1 MGKITYFGI
10 RHLSPVCAYYLRELL
25 QNEEP
30 GLVLIEGPSD
40 LNGLMDGL
48 VSEEAELPAA
58 ILAYTKEPPVET
70 VLYPFAEFSPE
81 YQAILWAKEKGVK
94 ARFID
99 LPSGIALGYYKEL
112 RRRAEEAEEEMSSRQ
127 STDEDGDKE
136 DPDSGSP
143 EQNRKLSVYEQ
154 IEQLTGIPHDSIWEY
169 TFEGCSDREELA
181 SAMEKYG
188 ASLREFSEAD
198 KDSFKAEHEALREC
212 FMRRMIAEA
221 AAEDPDRNIVV
232 VTGAFHTAAVKEAYS
247 EDDRKKTD
255 AALASKQN
263 LKDCN
268 ATLMP
273 YSYYRLSE
281 HSGYGAGAKAP
292 GYFEILWRCRNASGG
307 APGGDMAASEYLTRV
322 AAYQRLHGGM
332 ASSAQVIEALRLAK
346 ELAAMN
352 GGKYPALADLRS
364 SAVTCIGEGSFAEI
378 ATAVASTE
386 IGTRIGQMPEGAVC
400 TSVQED
406 FLRQLKVLKLERFR
420 SSERQ
425 DLELDLRENLRVKS
439 QEAAFLDLNRSF
451 FLHRMSVL
459 QTGFS
464 KQEKYRQ
471 DTATWAEKWSLQWTP
486 ETEIRIVE
494 ASLKGDTLEEAAV
507 TVLGEML
514 RAAENVKQTSAI
526 LAKALEAGLTVCVRE
541 AIYAVQNSAAGNEA
555 IQDVGCAIGD
565 LSLTV
570 RFGNIR
576 RMDLSGIEP
585 LMERLFLKF
594 CLNLQKECICDEA
607 AAKAILPALATVWD
621 AVQIHEFLDKN
632 RLIHAFIELA
642 EDDMANPLLS
652 GFACGALAERGDIDA
667 EKLYALM
674 ERHLAKGMPSADG
687 AYWFEGLAEKNH
699 RALIARLGIW
709 EHLAAYIRSLD
720 EEEFRSAAICLRRTF
735 STFSPAEKLDIAENI
750 CEILGVNAT
759 SAAAYVN
766 GTLSEEESQA
776 VHEAEQNAIGD
787 VDDFDFDI

>member
-1 MGKITYFGI
+1 M
-10 RHLSPVCAYYLRELL
+10 R
-25 QNEEP
+25 
-30 GLVLIEGPSD
+30 
-40 LNGLMDGL
+40 
-48 VSEEAELPAA
+48 
-58 ILAYTKEPPVET
+58 
-70 VLYPFAEFSPE
+70 
-81 YQAILWAKEKGVK
+81 
-94 ARFID
+94 
-99 LPSGIALGYYKEL
+99 
-112 RRRAEEAEEEMSSRQ
+112 SRQ
-127 STDEDGDKE
+127 STDEDGDEE

-154 IEQLTGIPHDSIWEY
+154 IEQLTGIPHDSFWEY

-255 AALASKQN
+255 AALAGKQN

-386 IGTRIGQMPEGAVC
+386 IGTRIGQMPEGTVC

-459 QTGFS
+459 QNG
-464 KQEKYRQ
+464 KWHP
-471 DTATWAEKWSLQWTP
+471 TAYFIFGWCNTALF
-486 ETEIRIVE
+486 IIVE
-494 ASLKGDTLEEAAV
+494 LIIAAV
-507 TVLGEML
+507 LAASGTGGAGVFMAVFGGFTLLIGIGVNLGYVFPRMKIMKEIDTYIEEYK
-514 RAAENVKQTSAI
+514 AELS
-526 LAKALEAGLTVCVRE
+526 LAEEKIKERE
-541 AIYAVQNSAAGNEA
+541 AEA
-555 IQDVGCAIGD
+555 DE
-565 LSLTV
+565 LSDD
-570 RFGNIR
+570 IR
-576 RMDLSGIEP
+576 R
-585 LMERLFLKF
+585 
-594 CLNLQKECICDEA
+594 
-607 AAKAILPALATVWD
+607 
-621 AVQIHEFLDKN
+621 
-632 RLIHAFIELA
+632 
-642 EDDMANPLLS
+642 
-652 GFACGALAERGDIDA
+652 
-667 EKLYALM
+667 
-674 ERHLAKGMPSADG
+674 
-687 AYWFEGLAEKNH
+687 
-699 RALIARLGIW
+699 
-709 EHLAAYIRSLD
+709 YIRDL
-720 EEEFRSAAICLRRTF
+720 
-735 STFSPAEKLDIAENI
+735 
-750 CEILGVNAT
+750 EIDRQ
-759 SAAAYVN
+759 YVK
-766 GTLSEEESQA
+766 
-776 VHEAEQNAIGD
+776 
-787 VDDFDFDI
+787 

>member
-25 QNEEP
+25 QKEKP

-40 LNGLMDGL
+40 RNDLMDGL
-48 VSEEAELPAA
+48 VSEEAQLPAA

-70 VLYPFAEFSPE
+70 VLYPYAEFSPE
-81 YQAILWAKEKGVK
+81 YQAIRWAKENGAQ

-99 LPSGIALGYYKEL
+99 LPSGVTLGYYKEL
-112 RRRAEEAEEEMSSRQ
+112 RRREEEAEAAGQEK
-127 STDEDGDKE
+127 EDGEEAGTEKQRT
-136 DPDSGSP
+136 P
-143 EQNRKLSVYEQ
+143 SVYER
-154 IEQLTGIPHDSIWEY
+154 IEQVTGVAHDTFWEY
-169 TFEGCSDREELA
+169 TFEGCDNGEDLIA
-181 SAMEKYG
+181 ATEKYG
-188 ASLREFSEAD
+188 ASLREFSGKED
-198 KDSFKAEHEALREC
+198 DDFKAEHEALREC
-212 FMRRMIAEA
+212 YMRRCIAEA
-221 AAEDPDRNIVV
+221 LAEDAQRDIVV
-232 VTGAFHTAAVKEAYS
+232 VTGAFHTVAVQETYT

-255 AALASKQN
+255 AALNSKQN
-263 LKDCN
+263 INDCN

-281 HSGYGAGAKAP
+281 HSGYGAGARAP
-292 GYFEILWRCRNASGG
+292 YYFEILWRCRNASGG

-322 AAYQRLHGGM
+322 AAYQRAHGGM

-352 GGKYPALADLRS
+352 GGRYPALADLRS
-364 SAVTCIGEGSFAEI
+364 AAVTCIGEGSFAEI
-378 ATAVASTE
+378 ATAVADTE
-386 IGTRIGQMPEGAVC
+386 IGTRIGQMPEGTVC

-406 FLRQLKVLKLERFR
+406 FLRQLKELKLEKYR

-425 DLELDLRENLRVKS
+425 ELELDLRENLRVKS
-439 QEAAFLDLNRSF
+439 QEAAFLDLHRSF
-451 FLHRMSVL
+451 FLHRMAVL
-459 QTGFS
+459 ETGFGM
-464 KQEKYRQ
+464 QEHRQ
-471 DTATWAEKWSLQWTP
+471 QDKATWAEKWSLQWTP

-494 ASLKGDTLEEAAV
+494 ASLKGDTIEEAAV
-507 TVLGEML
+507 TVLGEKL
-514 RAAENVKQTSAI
+514 RAAENIRQTSAV

-541 AIYAVQNSAAGNEA
+541 AISAVQNSAAGNEA
-555 IQDVGCAIGD
+555 VQDIGKAIGD
-565 LSLTV
+565 LSMTV

-585 LMERLFLKF
+585 LMEKLFLKF
-594 CLNLQKECICDEA
+594 CLNVQKECICDEA
-607 AAKAILPALATVWD
+607 AAKEIMPALGTVWD
-621 AVQIHEFLDKN
+621 AVQIHDFLDKD
-632 RLIHAFIELA
+632 RLLRTYLELA
-642 EDDMANPLLS
+642 EDDMVNPLLA

-674 ERHLAKGMPSADG
+674 ERHLAKGMPASDG

-720 EEEFRSAAICLRRTF
+720 EEEFKSATICLRRTF

-750 CEILGVNAT
+750 CEILGVSKTAG
-759 SAAAYVN
+759 AAYVN
-766 GTLSEEESQA
+766 STLTEAESEAVHAAEES
-776 VHEAEQNAIGD
+776 AIGD